1 MKSRVKQASV
11 VSEIGLRPRMEDRHA
26 LVEGA
31 GGLFGGVY
39 DGHGGV
45 EVAELVASQ
54 LHQEFF
60 KALEEGLAP
69 EAAFLRSYE
78 RMDRAVQSL
87 DCGTTAATFFIR
99 DSEITVAH
107 LGDARVILIG
117 EEAAE
122 QLTEDHRVDHPR
134 ERDRILQAGGE
145 IEDPYVMRGTLGVM
159 PTRVFGDRWFRPVGV
174 IATPDVA
181 TRQLTPSDRYLV
193 AGCDGLWDVLDN
205 ERVAGIVH
213 TAPDARQAA
222 TTLAAAVFARGG
234 SDNVTIIVVQFGPE
248 E

>member
-39 DGHGGV
+39 DGHGGA

-87 DCGTTAATFFIR
+87 DCGTTSGTFFIR
-99 DSEITVAH
+99 GDELAVAH
-107 LGDARVILIG
+107 LGDTRLLLVTTAG
-117 EEAAE
+117 AE

-205 ERVAGIVH
+205 EHVAGIVH
-213 TAPDARQAA
+213 AVPDVGQAA